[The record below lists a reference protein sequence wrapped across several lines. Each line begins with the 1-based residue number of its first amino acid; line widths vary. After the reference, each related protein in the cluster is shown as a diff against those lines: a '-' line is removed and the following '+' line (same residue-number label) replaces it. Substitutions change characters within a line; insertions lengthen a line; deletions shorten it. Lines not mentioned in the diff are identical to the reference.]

1 MQTTNSAPN
10 RRFTEQPAAVICQE
24 EKHRVAKQPVAVEIC
39 DAFHDERLTPIT
51 APKNLPTIEKK
62 RPKTRPADYE
72 LRISVSP
79 KSVKQPTSG
88 NVRGADA
95 CVPPAL
101 RKSRQTLNIH
111 KL

>member
-1 MQTTNSAPN
+1 
-10 RRFTEQPAAVICQE
+10 VICQE
-24 EKHRVAKQPVAVEIC
+24 EKHRVAKQPAAVEIC
-39 DAFHDERLTPIT
+39 DAFHDERLTPKT
-51 APKNLPTIEKK
+51 APINLPTIEKK

-79 KSVKQPTSG
+79 KSVKQPDGG
-88 NVRGADA
+88 NVLAMDA
-95 CVPPAL
+95 RVPPPL